1 MSKWLSE
8 CGMFVSHQMGS
19 VLLLSVR
26 RVREAV
32 CSTPVLQTFTDIYR
46 IRCARPAYH
55 KHTTCIFRCKSLHS
69 EFNIQ
74 CLMSLTDA
82 DSLREIQR
90 SCMWVEK
97 SHALSSFILSV
108 WLKFVVTWIMVLP
121 QKHECVLA
129 WVILNSKHYSS
140 TTLLCL
146 CAKYVFISWWVYLR
160 PKTFVFI
167 RTNTWFHMQLLS
179 EFKMQCI
186 YMCYNTVMSFVG
198 FFTCPFTVT
207 LFTLT
212 QNN

>member
-1 MSKWLSE
+1 
-8 CGMFVSHQMGS
+8 MFVSHQMGC

-46 IRCARPAYH
+46 IRCPGQP
-55 KHTTCIFRCKSLHS
+55 TTNTPHACFNVNRCIRIHELHS

-82 DSLREIQR
+82 DSLRELQR

-108 WLKFVVTWIMVLP
+108 WLKFVVTWIMVLR
-121 QKHECVLA
+121 QKHKCVLA
-129 WVILNSKHYSS
+129 WVILNSKHYTS
-140 TTLLCL
+140 TTLLCM
-146 CAKYVFISWWVYLR
+146 CAKCVFISCWVYLR
-160 PKTFVFI
+160 PKTFLFI

-186 YMCYNTVMSFVG
+186 YMCCNTVMSFVG
-198 FFTCPFTVT
+198 FFTWPFTVT
-207 LFTLT
+207 LFTHT